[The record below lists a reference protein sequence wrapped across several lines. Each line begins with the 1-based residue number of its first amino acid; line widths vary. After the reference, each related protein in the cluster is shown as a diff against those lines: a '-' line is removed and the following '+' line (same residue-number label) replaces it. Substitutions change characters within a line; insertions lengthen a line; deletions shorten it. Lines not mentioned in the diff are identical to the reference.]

1 MPISKS
7 LFLLLMFLAQT
18 VLCKVIQTI
27 IVDYFRIFN
36 FLVACPQYM
45 NLTDADRKYGP
56 DTTGYPKCDD
66 MLHGWYRFQGDA
78 GRKMMTTC
86 LSINK
91 CGGMFTAW
99 LNGDHPT
106 VAQGSVQKKVCFRK
120 SEPGDCCDGFYFTYV
135 KNCGSYFI
143 YKLLPDPFSC
153 DFRYCGTD

>member
-1 MPISKS
+1 
-7 LFLLLMFLAQT
+7 MFLAQT

-36 FLVACPQYM
+36 FLVVCPQYT

-56 DTTGYPKCDD
+56 DTTGRPKCDD
-66 MLHGWYRFQGDA
+66 ALHGWYRFQGDA
-78 GRKMMTTC
+78 GTKMMTAC
-86 LSINK
+86 PSINK

-106 VAQGSVQKKVCFRK
+106 VAQGSVKKKLCLRM
-120 SEPGDCCDGFYFTYV
+120 SEPGDCCDESYTTDV

-143 YKLLPDPFSC
+143 YNLLPWFTC
-153 DFRYCGTD
+153 DCRYCGAD